1 MKDSPGHILIVD
13 DNLMNREILAT
24 LMRKRG
30 STFATAANGLGA
42 LELAHRQSFDVVLL
56 DVMMPEM
63 DGFETLLRFKA
74 DKALAHIPVI
84 MISAL
89 DEIESVVRCIGMGA
103 TDYLPKPFNAA
114 ILTARIN
121 SSLSSKRLR
130 DLELEYLEQ
139 VANVT
144 NAATRIEAG
153 DFDENTLAPVTGR
166 EDALGN
172 LARVFVHMAR
182 EVRAREQRLKRE
194 LEQLKCDMEDSRRF
208 AGDSPSSYVPMDR
221 RKALEKN
228 IPLPDRAR
236 GCALFADIA
245 GYTKFTESLARELG
259 PLQGAEEVSRHLN
272 RIYDELVRLV
282 HHHGGSVIAYA
293 GDAITC
299 WFDTDFGMRACAC
312 ALAMQETMAQFDR
325 ISTPGGLELS
335 LGIKISVS
343 AGSVRRFLVGDPATQ
358 NIEVLAGRLLDN
370 LAEGEHCA
378 GRGETVVNATAA
390 SALGDALDIGE
401 WRESTHT
408 GSRYALVAGL
418 RAEDAEAPWSAGAPT
433 PDDIARHWM
442 LPAVFEKVSRGESE
456 YLSELRPAAVILL
469 TFAGI
474 DFDGDDDAGRKL
486 DAFTRRVQKTAAD
499 HEGVLAQITTG
510 DKGSSMC
517 LVFGAPVA
525 HGDDPLRA
533 VKTAVQLAALAEEFP
548 FITDLHLGV
557 AHGMMRSGAY
567 GSPASRSYGVIG
579 DPINLAARLMTAC
592 ETSGEVRC
600 DSAIRELTRA
610 IVEYEELP
618 AIHLKGKE
626 FPVAMFRPSKIKS
639 GSSVI
644 DAMHVQRQL
653 TLKVA
658 AALGPDFPVG
668 LMSDVYPVPDAQ
680 GDIAESLRELAADR
694 FVEFIGDPADPAT
707 ICTILNVAIA
717 DTAYALMLFSQRRQ
731 LHRRAAEWYE
741 NTYAANLRPH
751 YARLAKHWTAAEELS
766 KAATYLER
774 AGKEARARG
783 AMAEAETFLRESLAL
798 ESRAK
803 AEDSRSPFAAS
814 A

>member
-30 STFATAANGLGA
+30 STFATAANGLA
-42 LELAHRQSFDVVLL
+42 AMELAHRQPFDVVLL

-63 DGFETLLRFKA
+63 DGFETLMRFKA

-103 TDYLPKPFNAA
+103 TDYLPKPFNAS

-121 SSLSSKRLR
+121 SSLASKRLR

-153 DFDENTLAPVTGR
+153 DFDENCLAPVTGR

-194 LEQLKCDMEDSRRF
+194 LEQLKRDMEDSRRF

-236 GCALFADIA
+236 GCALFADIS
-245 GYTKFTESLARELG
+245 GYTRFTESLLREFG
-259 PLQGAEEVSRHLN
+259 PQRGAEEVSRQLN
-272 RIYDELVRLV
+272 HIYDELVRLV

-299 WFDTDFGMRACAC
+299 WFDADFGMRSCAC
-312 ALAMQETMAQFDR
+312 ALAMQKTMTQFDS
-325 ISTPGGLELS
+325 IATPGGLSLS
-335 LGIKISVS
+335 LGIKVSVS
-343 AGSVRRFLVGDPATQ
+343 AGSVRRFLVGDPSTQ
-358 NIEVLAGRLLDN
+358 NIEVLAGGLLDN

-378 GRGETVVNATAA
+378 ARGETLVNATAV
-390 SALGDALDIGE
+390 SALGDALDIVE
-401 WRESTHT
+401 WRQSLLT
-408 GSRYALVAGL
+408 GSRFAVVRAL
-418 RAEDAEAPWSAGAPT
+418 RAEDAEAPWPAGAPL

-486 DAFTRRVQKTAAD
+486 DAFTRRVQKTVAD

-533 VKTAVQLAALAEEFP
+533 VKTAVQLAAISEELP
-548 FITDLHLGV
+548 YIADMHIGI
-557 AHGMMRSGAY
+557 AHGTMRSGAY
-567 GSPASRSYGVIG
+567 GSPAGRSYGVIG

-592 ETSGEVRC
+592 EKHGEVRC
-600 DSAIRELTRA
+600 DPEIRRLTRA
-610 IVEYEELP
+610 IVDYEELAAMP
-618 AIHLKGKE
+618 LKGKE
-626 FPVAMFRPSKIKS
+626 LPVAMYRPLKIKS

-644 DAMHVQRQL
+644 DAMPVQRQL

-658 AALGPDFPVG
+658 ATLGPDFPIG
-668 LMSDVYPVPDAQ
+668 LLIDVYPVTEDNRV
-680 GDIAESLRELAADR
+680 IAESLRELVADR
-694 FVEFIGDPADPAT
+694 LLEISGDLPDAGAT
-707 ICTILNVAIA
+707 CTLLNASIA

-741 NTYAANLRPH
+741 NNYAADLRPH
-751 YARLAKHWTAAEELS
+751 YARLAKHWAAAEELS

-774 AGKEARARG
+774 AGKDARTRG
-783 AMAEAETFLRESLAL
+783 AMAEAEAFLRESLAL
-798 ESRAK
+798 EARVKGEAT
-803 AEDSRSPFAAS
+803 RTAA
-814 A
+814 